1 MFGVRES
8 GMPPGTGKSLAT
20 CIGMRIVRL
29 ESNRSLVGQGV
40 IARLGIGL

>member
-1 MFGVRES
+1 
-8 GMPPGTGKSLAT
+8 
-20 CIGMRIVRL
+20 MRIVRL